1 MGHSVVSR
9 QEEQCGME
17 IDEALV
23 AHSCRGT
30 GQDVVNG
37 CCAVS
42 GRNKRE
48 VVTRDCGIA

>member
-9 QEEQCGME
+9 QEEQCGVE
-17 IDEALV
+17 VDEALV
-23 AHSCRGT
+23 AHGCCGRAGC
-30 GQDVVNG
+30 GDG

-42 GRNKRE
+42 RRNKRE